1 MFRPGRGLA
10 ICNLLNEQFQGRIF
24 GGKLL
29 ADAPFCTLVQPTNA
43 GLEVLGLREP

>member
-1 MFRPGRGLA
+1 MFQPGRGLPSA
-10 ICNLLNEQFQGRIF
+10 IFSTNSFRAGYLAASI
-24 GGKLL
+24 L